1 MSRENRR
8 ILVQGA
14 PVVDTRPMSRA
25 YRQSCLSTTINC
37 ANKAISADQH
47 LPRGNPQIVM
57 MEDYICRSKV
67 VQRLDTTPFVSPI
80 I

>member
-14 PVVDTRPMSRA
+14 PVVDTRPVSRA
-25 YRQSCLSTTINC
+25 YGQSCLSTTINC

-57 MEDYICRSKV
+57 EDYICRSKV

-80 I
+80 T